1 MTDLV
6 AAHLHLIQRLSV
18 QLLVNPDE
26 GGGLCSN
33 DGSIPP
39 GQLGVSQRQLTKA
52 ATGWKVP
59 VQGAK
64 LLLQQDHLVIS
75 QLG

>member
-1 MTDLV
+1 MV

-26 GGGLCSN
+26 GGRLCSN

-39 GQLGVSQRQLTKA
+39 GQLGVSQGQLTKA
-52 ATGWKVP
+52 ATSRQIP
-59 VQGAK
+59 VQGTI
-64 LLLQQDHLVIS
+64 LLLQQDHLVIR
-75 QLG
+75 QLR